1 MEKIFN
7 LLEGRLKEDI
17 YGYIDNLL
25 NSEIIALNAKMGG
38 LTEENWDNLSKED
51 RKNYIVVTLMF
62 WNSRLEIK
70 KLKGELEEDLEG
82 LKELCKEVEDLTDI
96 LYKDYIN

>member
-7 LLEGRLKEDI
+7 LLDDRLKENI

-25 NSEIIALNAKMGG
+25 DLEISDLNYKMGG

-51 RKNYIVVTLMF
+51 RKNYIVVTLML
-62 WNSRLEIK
+62 WNARLESRG
-70 KLKGELEEDLEG
+70 LDGESEEDLR
-82 LKELCKEVEDLTDI
+82 ELREQLEELTNI
-96 LYKDYIN
+96 LYEDYIN

>member
-7 LLEGRLKEDI
+7 LLDDRLKENI

-25 NSEIIALNAKMGG
+25 DLEISSLNYKMGG

-51 RKNYIVVTLMF
+51 RKNYIVVTLIL
-62 WNSRLEIK
+62 WNTRLENR
-70 KLKGELEEDLEG
+70 KLNGESEEDLR
-82 LKELCKEVEDLTDI
+82 ELREQLEELTDI
-96 LYKDYIN
+96 LYEDYIN

>member
-7 LLEGRLKEDI
+7 LLDDRLKENI

-25 NSEIIALNAKMGG
+25 DLEISSLNYKMGG

-51 RKNYIVVTLMF
+51 RKNYIVVTLMLWDAKF
-62 WNSRLEIK
+62 KSR
-70 KLKGELEEDLEG
+70 KLNGESEEDLRKLREQ
-82 LKELCKEVEDLTDI
+82 LEELTDI
-96 LYKDYIN
+96 LYEDYIN

>member
-7 LLEGRLKEDI
+7 LLDDRLKENI

-51 RKNYIVVTLMF
+51 RKNYIVVTLML
-62 WNSRLEIK
+62 WNARLESR
-70 KLKGELEEDLEG
+70 KLNGESEEDLR
-82 LKELCKEVEDLTDI
+82 ELREQLEELTDI
-96 LYKDYIN
+96 LYEDYIN

>member
-1 MEKIFN
+1 MKKIFN
-7 LLEGRLKEDI
+7 LLDDRLKENI

-25 NSEIIALNAKMGG
+25 DLEISDLNYKMGG

-62 WNSRLEIK
+62 WNARVESR
-70 KLKGELEEDLEG
+70 KLNGESEEDLR
-82 LKELCKEVEDLTDI
+82 ELREQLEELTNI
-96 LYKDYIN
+96 LYEDYIN

>member
-7 LLEGRLKEDI
+7 LLDDRLKENI

-25 NSEIIALNAKMGG
+25 DLEISSLNYKMGG

-51 RKNYIVVTLMF
+51 RKNYIVVTLML
-62 WNSRLEIK
+62 WNARFESR
-70 KLKGELEEDLEG
+70 KLNGESEEDLRKLREQ
-82 LKELCKEVEDLTDI
+82 LEELTDI
-96 LYKDYIN
+96 LYEDYIN

>member
-7 LLEGRLKEDI
+7 LLDDRLKENI

-25 NSEIIALNAKMGG
+25 ALEISDLNYKMGG

-51 RKNYIVVTLMF
+51 RKNYIVVTLML
-62 WNSRLEIK
+62 WNARFKSR
-70 KLKGELEEDLEG
+70 KLNGESEEDLRKLREQ
-82 LKELCKEVEDLTDI
+82 LEELTDI
-96 LYKDYIN
+96 LYEDYIN

>member
-7 LLEGRLKEDI
+7 LLDDRLKENI

-25 NSEIIALNAKMGG
+25 DLEISDLNYKMGG

-62 WNSRLEIK
+62 WNARVESR
-70 KLKGELEEDLEG
+70 KLNGESEEDLR
-82 LKELCKEVEDLTDI
+82 ELREQLEELTNI
-96 LYKDYIN
+96 LYEDYIN

>member
-7 LLEGRLKEDI
+7 LLDDRLKENI

-25 NSEIIALNAKMGG
+25 DLEISSLNYKMGG

-51 RKNYIVVTLMF
+51 RKNYIVVTLML
-62 WNSRLEIK
+62 WNAKFKSR
-70 KLKGELEEDLEG
+70 KLDGESEEDLRKLREQ
-82 LKELCKEVEDLTDI
+82 LEELTNI
-96 LYKDYIN
+96 LYEDYIN

>member
-7 LLEGRLKEDI
+7 LLDDRLKENI
-17 YGYIDNLL
+17 YRYIDNLL

-51 RKNYIVVTLMF
+51 RKNYVVVMVIFLNATF
-62 WNSRLEIK
+62 ESR
-70 KLKGELEEDLEG
+70 KLNGESEEDLRKLREQ
-82 LKELCKEVEDLTDI
+82 LEELTDI
-96 LYKDYIN
+96 LYEDYIN

>member
-7 LLEGRLKEDI
+7 LLDDRLKENI

-25 NSEIIALNAKMGG
+25 SFEINALNVKMGG
-38 LTEENWDNLSKED
+38 LTEENWGNLSKED
-51 RKNYIVVTLMF
+51 RKDYIVVTLML
-62 WNSRLEIK
+62 WNARLESR

-82 LKELCKEVEDLTDI
+82 LKELRKEVEELTDI

>member
-7 LLEGRLKEDI
+7 LLDDRLKENI

-25 NSEIIALNAKMGG
+25 DLEISDLNYKMGG

-51 RKNYIVVTLMF
+51 RKNYIVVTLML
-62 WNSRLEIK
+62 WNARFKSR
-70 KLKGELEEDLEG
+70 KLNGESEEDLRKLREQ
-82 LKELCKEVEDLTDI
+82 LEELTDI
-96 LYKDYIN
+96 LYEDYIN

>member
-7 LLEGRLKEDI
+7 LLDDRLKENI

-25 NSEIIALNAKMGG
+25 DLEISDLNYKMGG

-51 RKNYIVVTLMF
+51 RKNYIVVTLML
-62 WNSRLEIK
+62 WNARFKSK
-70 KLKGELEEDLEG
+70 KLNGESEEDLR
-82 LKELCKEVEDLTDI
+82 ELREQLEELTDI
-96 LYKDYIN
+96 LYEDYIN

>member
-7 LLEGRLKEDI
+7 LLDDRLKENI

-25 NSEIIALNAKMGG
+25 DLEISDLNYKMGG

-51 RKNYIVVTLMF
+51 RKNYIVVTLML
-62 WNSRLEIK
+62 WNARLESRG
-70 KLKGELEEDLEG
+70 LDGESEEDLRKLREQ
-82 LKELCKEVEDLTDI
+82 LEELTNI
-96 LYKDYIN
+96 LYEDYIN

>member
-7 LLEGRLKEDI
+7 LLDDRLKENI

-51 RKNYIVVTLMF
+51 RKNYIVVTVIFLNATF
-62 WNSRLEIK
+62 ESR
-70 KLKGELEEDLEG
+70 KLNGESEEDLRKLREQ
-82 LKELCKEVEDLTDI
+82 LEELTDI
-96 LYKDYIN
+96 LYEDYIN

>member
-7 LLEGRLKEDI
+7 LLDGRLKENI

-38 LTEENWDNLSKED
+38 FTEENWDNLSKED
-51 RKNYIVVTLMF
+51 RKNYIVVTLML
-62 WNSRLEIK
+62 WNAKLKSK
-70 KLKGELEEDLEG
+70 KLNGESEEDLR
-82 LKELCKEVEDLTDI
+82 ELREQLEELTDI
-96 LYKDYIN
+96 LYEDYIN

>member
-7 LLEGRLKEDI
+7 LLDDRLKENI

-25 NSEIIALNAKMGG
+25 DLEISSLNYKMGG

-51 RKNYIVVTLMF
+51 RKNYIVVTLML
-62 WNSRLEIK
+62 WNARFKSR
-70 KLKGELEEDLEG
+70 KLDGESEEDLRKLREQ
-82 LKELCKEVEDLTDI
+82 LEELTDI
-96 LYKDYIN
+96 LYEDYIN

>member
-7 LLEGRLKEDI
+7 LLDDRLKENI

-25 NSEIIALNAKMGG
+25 ALEISDLNYKMGG

-51 RKNYIVVTLMF
+51 RKNYIVVTLML
-62 WNSRLEIK
+62 WNARFKSR
-70 KLKGELEEDLEG
+70 KLNGESEEDLRKLREQ
-82 LKELCKEVEDLTDI
+82 LEELTNI
-96 LYKDYIN
+96 LYEDYIN

>member
-7 LLEGRLKEDI
+7 LLDDRLKENI

-25 NSEIIALNAKMGG
+25 ALEISNLDYKMGG

-51 RKNYIVVTLMF
+51 RKNYVVVTLIL
-62 WNSRLEIK
+62 WNARLESR
-70 KLKGELEEDLEG
+70 KLNGESEEDLR
-82 LKELCKEVEDLTDI
+82 ELREQLEELTDI
-96 LYKDYIN
+96 LYEDYIN

>member
-7 LLEGRLKEDI
+7 LLDDRLKENI

-25 NSEIIALNAKMGG
+25 DLEISDLNYKMGG

-62 WNSRLEIK
+62 WNARVESRELD
-70 KLKGELEEDLEG
+70 GESEEDLRKLREQ
-82 LKELCKEVEDLTDI
+82 LEELTDI
-96 LYKDYIN
+96 LYEDYIN

>member
-1 MEKIFN
+1 MKKIFN
-7 LLEGRLKEDI
+7 LLDDRLKEDI

-51 RKNYIVVTLMF
+51 RKNYIVVTLML
-62 WNSRLEIK
+62 WNARFKSK
-70 KLKGELEEDLEG
+70 KLNGESEEDLR
-82 LKELCKEVEDLTDI
+82 ELREQLEELTNI
-96 LYKDYIN
+96 LYEDYIN

>member
-7 LLEGRLKEDI
+7 LLDDRLKENI

-25 NSEIIALNAKMGG
+25 ALEISDLDYKMGG

-51 RKNYIVVTLMF
+51 RKNYVVVTLIL
-62 WNSRLEIK
+62 WNARLESR
-70 KLKGELEEDLEG
+70 KLNGESEEDLR
-82 LKELCKEVEDLTDI
+82 ELRGQLEELTDI
-96 LYKDYIN
+96 LYEDYIN

>member
-7 LLEGRLKEDI
+7 LLDGRLKENI

-51 RKNYIVVTLMF
+51 RKNYIVVTLML
-62 WNSRLEIK
+62 WNAKFESG
-70 KLKGELEEDLEG
+70 KLNGESEEDLR
-82 LKELCKEVEDLTDI
+82 ELREQLEELTDI
-96 LYKDYIN
+96 LYEDYIN

>member
-7 LLEGRLKEDI
+7 LLDDRLKENI

-25 NSEIIALNAKMGG
+25 ALEISNLDYKMGG

-51 RKNYIVVTLMF
+51 RKNYVVVTLIL
-62 WNSRLEIK
+62 WNARFESR
-70 KLKGELEEDLEG
+70 KLNGESEEDLR
-82 LKELCKEVEDLTDI
+82 ELREQLEELTDI
-96 LYKDYIN
+96 LYEDYIN